1 MRGPNWHMNLITF
14 LALYVGSVANCLSVT
29 LRKRRPGRHTQECG
43 RHHGRGW
50 GPRSAQQGQYDVCQD
65 FRVSGIN
72 IPWGNEI
79 SFKKDLEG
87 SRGKAVAKQQPF
99 ERRCDSQNRNA
110 AVLWKA

>member
-29 LRKRRPGRHTQECG
+29 LGKRRQGRHTQEWG

-50 GPRSAQQGQYDVCQD
+50 GPRSAQQGQYDVYQD

-72 IPWGNEI
+72 ITWGNEI
-79 SFKKDLEG
+79 WSKKHLDG
-87 SRGKAVAKQQPF
+87 SRRKAVAKQQPF
-99 ERRCDSQNRNA
+99 ERRCDSQNWNA
-110 AVLWKA
+110 AVLWNA